1 MANKKEI
8 KSHIESISE
17 IETLTSAMYMI
28 ASTKLRRAKTELN
41 NVRAYFSAL
50 QEIMPAFTSAKEIQK
65 SHYLRETKEKR
76 VGIVVIT
83 ADKGLA
89 GAYNYNVIRKTNAL
103 LSENEDARLFIIGE
117 YGRQYYTKHGA
128 AVEKDFSFGAEGHVL
143 RTSRKITDILLQEF
157 DDGKLTDIYV
167 VYTDF
172 SSGMSADVK
181 AERLLPLEKG
191 AEEETEFFPSAE
203 EVLRKIVPEYLTFF
217 LYGAIVDSYCCEQN
231 ARMTAMDAA
240 NRNAEKLIE
249 ELSVKYDH
257 IRQNSITQEI
267 IEVSA
272 GVNRQRQKG
281 E

>member
-1 MANKKEI
+1 MANKKEV

-28 ASTKLRRAKTELN
+28 ASTKLRRAKTNLKYA
-41 NVRAYFSAL
+41 RPCFAAL
-50 QEIMPAFTSAKEIQK
+50 KEVMPAFTSGKEAAK
-65 SHYLRETKEKR
+65 SRYLHEAADKK
-76 VGIVVIT
+76 VGVVVIT

-103 LSENEDARLFIIGE
+103 RSEFKDVRLFVVGE
-117 YGRQYYTKHGA
+117 YGRQYFTKHDA
-128 AVEKDFSFGAEGHVL
+128 VVEKDFSFGTEGYLL
-143 RTSRKITDILLQEF
+143 RTDRSMTEILLKKF
-157 DDGKLTDIYV
+157 DDGELTDIYV

-172 SSGMSADVK
+172 SGGMSAEVK
-181 AERLLPLEKG
+181 AERILPLEKG
-191 AEEETEFFPSAE
+191 EEDGIEFFPSAE
-203 EVLRKIVPEYLTFF
+203 EVLRKVVPEYVALF

-240 NRNAEKLIE
+240 NRNAEKLID

-272 GVNRQRQKG
+272 DVNRQRQKG

>member
-1 MANKKEI
+1 MANKKEV

-28 ASTKLRRAKTELN
+28 ASTKLRRAKTELAN
-41 NVRAYFSAL
+41 ARACFSAL
-50 QEIMPAFTSAKEIQK
+50 QEVMPAFTSGKEAAK
-65 SHYLRETKEKR
+65 SRYLREAAEKK

-103 LSENEDARLFIIGE
+103 LSEYEDARLFVAGE
-117 YGRQYYTKHGA
+117 YGRQYFTKHDA
-128 AVEKDFSFGAEGHVL
+128 TVEKDFSFGTEGHVL
-143 RTSRKITDILLQEF
+143 RTARNITDILLQKFGNE
-157 DDGKLTDIYV
+157 LTDIYV

-172 SSGMSADVK
+172 SSGMSAEVK
-181 AERLLPLEKG
+181 AVRLLPLEKG
-191 AEEETEFFPSAE
+191 DGGETEFFPSAE
-203 EVLRKIVPEYLTFF
+203 EVLRKIVPGYLTFF

-240 NRNAEKLIE
+240 NRNAEKLID